1 MDDSLTTAFERFA
14 ARPHAPGAL
23 PGLEASLD
31 ALHALSLNEG
41 AAALH
46 ALEALLA
53 DHAGRHPAIDAW
65 LALARLCLSD
75 AAARALALAAV
86 DSALDGAPPFTR
98 LVVGAEAA
106 RMVSRSDGAAPAW
119 RRLAALGVEAALTA
133 VSPLSDLQRSS
144 ALLAQAVCTTLE
156 LAAQGGASGDHETL
170 ATAATSLW
178 PAAHPSAL
186 RVTLSLANT
195 AILRGR
201 YQEALRRI
209 HPVEDTARGD
219 LRALLLCTRLH
230 ALIALGRG
238 SDEGATETLR
248 ALLQARR
255 AAPEPEYELPEE
267 ERSALWARAERLS
280 SFTRELRDM
289 AEELEDST
297 ADREAPPA
305 GSADEA
311 PAAAGLS
318 DLLRR
323 EQEAKGYKNERRARA
338 LLQVLNDAEDLMVR
352 PEAASFPEV
361 WIRLRLLWCRLVV
374 ELGLHEIFDGC
385 EQMLADVLD
394 DTCRLGLAPLEML
407 AHDQRA
413 VLRSR
418 RDPADWPGAL
428 LDSSAAVNLAIQ
440 QIAENAGAAG
450 SDLGAERALLE
461 SLLPVLDR
469 VIDLHAE
476 GAARV
481 GARHPELL
489 DRPLRKLDARWL
501 DEDSARGTWLR
512 FGLIL
517 HAYAEQT
524 QRLAL
529 EEARRAYADGRAA
542 PRRFAVASAEKPAI
556 VTDTL
561 RAALRPGDGVLQYLV
576 VSRYVLVF
584 AYGREL
590 FDWYISVIEEGDS
603 AERAVEEL
611 LHALRPW
618 IQGGAAPEH
627 ASDVGKLQAL
637 LLPGKIAAALD
648 AARVQ
653 HLRIVP
659 HGALYRVPFGR
670 LALGPAYLVERFS
683 LSLHPTGQL
692 AAASAASGRTAAR
705 PQRRSLLGYV
715 VGPENEPAP
724 RAGDPGDSL
733 ALAAPEPVRCAER
746 EEQAL
751 RRGAGAVAP
760 LVKVSRIDGVTSSL
774 DQVLAGMAACGLLH
788 VTCHGSEGGAHDQQ
802 PSMKLGNDERAG
814 LEPRALLEARLDG
827 CALVFLQSCS
837 TGWME
842 HKRTNPV
849 QGFPQAFCEAGAR
862 AVIAPLI
869 KVPQALAPIFT
880 GVFYRALRF
889 LPAEEALQR
898 ALSVLR
904 AHGSVLVASDPEA
917 QEAWDEHGST
927 MDNFEYRYTGETG
940 ITLGG
945 LASRC
950 VGRVSFAWF
959 EWRLRRAGRAA
970 LPRDREL
977 RGLDEGV
984 VR

>member
-1 MDDSLTTAFERFA
+1 MNDGLTTAFERFA

-31 ALHALSLNEG
+31 ALYTLAANEG
-41 AAALH
+41 AAALR

-53 DHAGRHPAIDAW
+53 DYAGRHPAIDAW
-65 LALARLCLSD
+65 LALTRVCL
-75 AAARALALAAV
+75 AETGEEALALSSV
-86 DSALDGAPPFTR
+86 DGALLGAPPFTR
-98 LVVGAEAA
+98 LLIGAEAA
-106 RMVSRSDGAAPAW
+106 RLVSRSDGAAPAW
-119 RRLAALGVEAALTA
+119 RRLSALGVEAALTA
-133 VSPLSDLQRSS
+133 VSTLTALQRNS
-144 ALLAQAVCTTLE
+144 ASLAQAACTVLD
-156 LAAQGGASGDHETL
+156 LAAQNGAFGAHERL
-170 ATAATSLW
+170 AKAAASLW
-178 PAAHPSAL
+178 PAEHPSAL
-186 RVTLSLANT
+186 RIALSLAGA
-195 AILRGR
+195 AILRGH
-201 YQEALRRI
+201 YQEALQRL
-209 HPVEDTARGD
+209 HAVEDRARGD
-219 LRALLLCTRLH
+219 LRAHLLCTELH

-238 SDEGATETLR
+238 SGERAVATLT

-255 AAPEPEYELPEE
+255 AAPVPGYELPAD
-267 ERSALWARAERLS
+267 ERSALWARAARLAS
-280 SFTRELRDM
+280 ATRELQDVADELA
-289 AEELEDST
+289 AETS
-297 ADREAPPA
+297 DREVPPTA
-305 GSADEA
+305 LEA
-311 PAAAGLS
+311 EDPAVSLS

-323 EQEAKGYKNERRARA
+323 EQEAKGYKKDRRARA
-338 LLQVLNDAEDLMVR
+338 LLQVLDEAEDLMVR
-352 PEAASFPEV
+352 PGAASFPEV
-361 WIRLRLLWCRLVV
+361 WSRLRLLWCRLVADL
-374 ELGLHEIFDGC
+374 EMQQAFDGC
-385 EQMLADVLD
+385 ERVLDDVLD
-394 DTCRLGLAPLEML
+394 DARRHGLAPIEML

-413 VLRSR
+413 ILRSR
-418 RDPADWPGAL
+418 KVPADWTGAL
-428 LDSSAAVNLAIQ
+428 RDSSAAVNLAIQ
-440 QIAENAGAAG
+440 QIAGNAGAAG
-450 SDLGAERALLE
+450 SDVGAERALLE

-481 GARHPELL
+481 GARHAELL
-489 DRPLRKLDARWL
+489 ERPLGALDARWL

-529 EEARRAYADGRAA
+529 EATRRAYADGRAA
-542 PRRFAVASAEKPAI
+542 PRRFAVASAEEPAI
-556 VTDTL
+556 VADVL

-603 AERAVEEL
+603 AEKAVEEL
-611 LHALRPW
+611 VHRLRPW

-637 LLPGKIAAALD
+637 LLPAKIAAALD

-659 HGALYRVPFGR
+659 HAALYRVPFGR
-670 LALGPAYLVERFS
+670 LALGAASLAERCS

-692 AAASAASGRTAAR
+692 AAASAAPASAAR
-705 PQRRSLLGYV
+705 PQRRSLLGHV
-715 VGPENEPAP
+715 VGPEDEAAAS
-724 RAGDPGDSL
+724 AGGPGD
-733 ALAAPEPVRCAER
+733 ALAPAAPVPVRCAER

-760 LVKVSRIDGVTSSL
+760 PMRVSRIDGVRSSL
-774 DQVLAGMAACGLLH
+774 DEVLAGMSACRLLH
-788 VTCHGSEGGAHDQQ
+788 VTCHGREGGAHDQQ
-802 PSMKLGNDERAG
+802 PSMRLGNDERAG
-814 LEPRALLEARLDG
+814 LEPSALAQARLDG

-842 HKRTNPV
+842 HRRTNPV

-889 LPAEEALQR
+889 LPAEKALQR

-904 AHGSVLVASDPEA
+904 AHGSALVASDPEA
-917 QEAWDEHGST
+917 QEAWDEHGAT
-927 MDNFEYRYTGETG
+927 MDSFEYRYTGETG

-950 VGRVSFAWF
+950 VGRLSFAWF
-959 EWRLRRAGRAA
+959 EWRLRWAGRSA
-970 LPRDREL
+970 
-977 RGLDEGV
+977 RGAPHA
-984 VR
+984 RS

>member
-1 MDDSLTTAFERFA
+1 MNEGLTTAFERFA
-14 ARPHAPGAL
+14 ARPYAPGAL

-31 ALHALSLNEG
+31 ALYALALNEG
-41 AAALH
+41 ATALR
-46 ALEALLA
+46 ALGALLA
-53 DHAGRHPAIDAW
+53 DYAGRHPAIDAW
-65 LALARLCLSD
+65 LALARLALSD
-75 AAARALALAAV
+75 AAARAPALAAV
-86 DSALDGAPPFTR
+86 DGRLDGAPPFTR
-98 LVVGAEAA
+98 LLVGAEAA
-106 RMVSRSDGAAPAW
+106 RLVSRSDGAAPAW
-119 RRLAALGVEAALTA
+119 RRLSALGVEAALTA
-133 VSPLSDLQRSS
+133 VSPLTDLQRDS
-144 ALLAQAVCTTLE
+144 ALLAQAVCTVLE
-156 LAAQGGASGDHETL
+156 LAAQGGAFEAHGTL
-170 ATAATSLW
+170 AAAAATLW
-178 PAAHPSAL
+178 LADHPSAL
-186 RVTLSLANT
+186 RVALSRANT

-201 YQEALRRI
+201 YQEALERL
-209 HPVEDTARGD
+209 HPVEDRARGD

-238 SDEGATETLR
+238 SDASAAETLR
-248 ALLQARR
+248 ALLIARR
-255 AAPEPEYELPEE
+255 AAPEPDYELPEE
-267 ERSALWARAERLS
+267 ERSALWARAARLS
-280 SFTRELRDM
+280 ASTDELRDV
-289 AEELEDST
+289 AEELDDD
-297 ADREAPPA
+297 AAAPGAPPA
-305 GSADEA
+305 GPAEAD
-311 PAAAGLS
+311 PAAGLS

-323 EQEAKGYKNERRARA
+323 EQEAKGYKNEKRADA
-338 LLQVLNDAEDLMVR
+338 LLKVLSDAENLIMR
-352 PEAASFPEV
+352 PEAASFPEI
-361 WIRLRLLWCRLVV
+361 WNRLRLLWCRLVV
-374 ELGLHEIFDGC
+374 DLGLHPIFEAC
-385 EQMLADVLD
+385 EQMLAEVLD
-394 DTCRLGLAPLEML
+394 DARRLGLAPLEML
-407 AHDQRA
+407 ACDQRA

-418 RDPADWPGAL
+418 KDPADWTGAL
-428 LDSSAAVNLAIQ
+428 RDSSAAVDLAIQ

-450 SDLGAERALLE
+450 SDIGAERALLE

-469 VIDLHAE
+469 VVDLHAE

-489 DRPLRKLDARWL
+489 DRPLGALDARWL

-512 FGLIL
+512 FGLLL

-529 EEARRAYADGRAA
+529 EEARRAYADGRAT
-542 PRRFAVASAEKPAI
+542 PRRFAVASAEEPAI
-556 VTDTL
+556 VADGL

-603 AERAVEEL
+603 AETTVEEL
-611 LHALRPW
+611 LHQLRPW

-637 LLPGKIAAALD
+637 LLPGKIAAALE

-653 HLRIVP
+653 HLRVVP
-659 HGALYRVPFGR
+659 HAALYRVPFGR
-670 LALGPAYLVERFS
+670 LALGSASLVERFS

-692 AAASAASGRTAAR
+692 AAASAAASAAAL
-705 PQRRSLLGYV
+705 PERRSLLGHV
-715 VGPENEPAP
+715 VGPENEAA
-724 RAGDPGDSL
+724 AGGPGGAL
-733 ALAAPEPVRCAER
+733 ALAAPAPVRCADR

-751 RRGAGAVAP
+751 RRGAGTVAP
-760 LVKVSRIDGVTSSL
+760 PVKVSRIDGVTSSI
-774 DQVLAGMAACGLLH
+774 DQVLAGMSACRLLH
-788 VTCHGSEGGAHDQQ
+788 VTCHGREGGAHDQQ
-802 PSMKLGNDERAG
+802 PSMKLGNDEHAG
-814 LEPRALLEARLDG
+814 LEPRALVQARLDG

-842 HKRTNPV
+842 HRRTNPV
-849 QGFPQAFCEAGAR
+849 QGFPQAFCEAGVR

-889 LPAEEALQR
+889 LPAEKALQR

-904 AHGSVLVASDPEA
+904 AHGSVLCASEPEA

-950 VGRVSFAWF
+950 IGRASFAWF
-959 EWRLRRAGRAA
+959 EWRLRWAARSTGR
-970 LPRDREL
+970 P
-977 RGLDEGV
+977 
-984 VR
+984 